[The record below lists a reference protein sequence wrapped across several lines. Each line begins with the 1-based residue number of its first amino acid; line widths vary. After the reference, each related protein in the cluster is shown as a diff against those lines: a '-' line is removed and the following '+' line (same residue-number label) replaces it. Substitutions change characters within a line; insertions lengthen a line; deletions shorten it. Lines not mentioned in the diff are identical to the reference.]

1 MLGHPARC
9 HDLFVIIPA
18 RVKVAV
24 SYYITA
30 RKQLNPLPGKN
41 DSEDALEDALREA
54 VRSAFCAPVDY
65 VQLRESDMASRRL
78 AFLVEDLR
86 ACREKKATRLLVN
99 ERLDVAASCGADG
112 VHLPSGSLPL
122 SALRARA
129 GEELIWGVSCH
140 GGEDVE
146 KAVQAG
152 VCYVLLGPVFETPSK
167 PGAAPLGLA
176 ALAEICRRFPLPIF
190 ALGGV
195 DRENAKACI
204 QAGAAGVAGIRM
216 FQRAQNLEDLCG
228 YLRAL

>member
-1 MLGHPARC
+1 M
-9 HDLFVIIPA
+9 
-18 RVKVAV
+18 AV

-41 DSEDALEDALREA
+41 GLEDALKEA
-54 VRSAFCAPVDY
+54 VRSAFCAQVNY
-65 VQLRESDMASRRL
+65 VQLRENDMASRRL
-78 AFLVEDLR
+78 SFLVEDLR
-86 ACREKKATRLLVN
+86 ARSEKKGTRLLVN

-112 VHLPSGSLPL
+112 VHLPYGSLPL
-122 SALRARA
+122 SALRACA
-129 GEELIWGVSCH
+129 GEDLIWGVSCH

-146 KAVQAG
+146 QAVQVGAS
-152 VCYVLLGPVFETPSK
+152 YVLLGPVFETPSK

-176 ALAEICRRFPLPIF
+176 ALAEICRRFPVPVF

-216 FQRAQNLEDLCG
+216 FQRAQNLENLCG
-228 YLRAL
+228 YLRSL